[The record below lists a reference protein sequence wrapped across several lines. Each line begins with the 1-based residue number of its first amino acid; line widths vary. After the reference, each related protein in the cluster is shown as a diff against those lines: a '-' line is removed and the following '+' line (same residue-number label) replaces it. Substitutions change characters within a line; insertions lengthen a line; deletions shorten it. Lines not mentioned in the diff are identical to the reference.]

1 MTWFS
6 RAAPSAAD
14 PRGGAATPA
23 RERGG
28 AGRTKRALEG
38 EQPGESGRRNATAV
52 RARRPS
58 KGVGSTTREACKGEG
73 EGGART
79 QLVRG
84 AK

>member
-14 PRGGAATPA
+14 PKGGQPPQRGKEALRGPYQAHPGGGAA
-23 RERGG
+23 E
-28 AGRTKRALEG
+28 
-38 EQPGESGRRNATAV
+38 
-52 RARRPS
+52 RARAEERRAVVSS
-58 KGVGSTTREACKGEG
+58 KGVGGITREACEGEG

>member
-6 RAAPSAAD
+6 GAAPSAAD
-14 PRGGAATPA
+14 PKGGSHPSEGSRRRGPYQAHPGGGAA
-23 RERGG
+23 E
-28 AGRTKRALEG
+28 
-38 EQPGESGRRNATAV
+38 
-52 RARRPS
+52 RARAEERRAVVSS
-58 KGVGSTTREACKGEG
+58 KGVGGITREACEGEG